1 VGDVFKD
8 LVQGWG
14 KTLLKEIP
22 HIIQALLVLAITLYA
37 AGRLQRTVERISG
50 LDHRRRELARLL
62 GRLVRIAVFVCGLL
76 IVVSIFDQTRL
87 LASFIASLGIFG
99 LLVAFALQDIT
110 KNFAAGVLLLIQ
122 RPFGLDDR
130 IRIGANEGVVTDIS
144 LRATVLRTIEGHEVL
159 IPNADVFSS
168 TIINL
173 TRYPVR
179 RHSVVVTLPL
189 DADAQASRERLEAA
203 LRGVP
208 GLEHEP
214 QPHIASTAVG
224 KDDQQFEARFWIKSA
239 APETPAIISA
249 VTLALQEAVR
259 TLRAAR
265 TQMAEVSSQKNDTIS
280 A

>member
-1 VGDVFKD
+1 MAEFFKE

-14 KTLLKEIP
+14 KTLLHEIP
-22 HIIQALLVLAITLYA
+22 HIIQALLVVAVTLYA
-37 AGRLQRTVERISG
+37 AGRTQRAVERISG

-62 GRLVRIAVFVCGLL
+62 GRLVRIAVLVAGLL

-87 LASFIASLGIFG
+87 LASFIASLGIVG

-130 IRIGANEGVVTDIS
+130 IRIGVNEGVVTDIS
-144 LRATVLRTIEGHEVL
+144 LRATVLRTTEGHEVL

-173 TRYPVR
+173 TRYPLR

-189 DADAQASRERLEAA
+189 DADTQASRETLEAA
-203 LRGVP
+203 LRDVP
-208 GLEHEP
+208 GLEREP

-239 APETPAIISA
+239 APETPAIVSA
-249 VTLALQEAVR
+249 VTFALQEAVR
-259 TLRAAR
+259 SIRAAHK
-265 TQMAEVSSQKNDTIS
+265 QASEVSSR
-280 A
+280 

>member
-1 VGDVFKD
+1 MASFFGT
-8 LVQGWG
+8 LWHQLP
-14 KTLLKEIP
+14 KTLQDATPRILE
-22 HIIQALLVLAITLYA
+22 ALLVVVITFWA
-37 AGRLQRTVERISG
+37 DDRLRRAVERAVG
-50 LDHRRRELARLL
+50 EGRRRRELARLL
-62 GRLVRIAVFVCGLL
+62 GRLVRIGVLIAGL
-76 IVVSIFDQTRL
+76 IVVLGIFGQAGL
-87 LASFIASLGIFG
+87 LASFITSLGIFG

-144 LRATVLRTIEGHEVL
+144 LRATVLRTTEGHEVL

-173 TRYPVR
+173 TRYPLR
-179 RHSVVVTLPL
+179 RHSVVVTLSL
-189 DADAQASRERLEAA
+189 DTDAQASRETLEAA

-208 GLEHEP
+208 GLEREP
-214 QPHIASTAVG
+214 QPHIASTAIG

-239 APETPAIISA
+239 APETPAIVSA

-259 TLRAAR
+259 SIRAAHK
-265 TQMAEVSSQKNDTIS
+265 QMSDVSSQ
-280 A
+280 

>member
-1 VGDVFKD
+1 MAEFFKD

-14 KTLLKEIP
+14 KTLLQEIP
-22 HIIQALLVLAITLYA
+22 HIIQALLVVAVTLYA
-37 AGRLQRTVERISG
+37 AGRTQRAVERISG

-62 GRLVRIAVFVCGLL
+62 GRLVRIAVLVAGLL

-87 LASFIASLGIFG
+87 LASFIASLGIVG

-122 RPFGLDDR
+122 RPFSLDDR

-144 LRATVLRTIEGHEVL
+144 LRATVLRTVEGHEVL

-173 TRYPVR
+173 TRYPLR

-189 DADAQASRERLEAA
+189 DADAQASRETLEAA
-203 LRGVP
+203 MRGVP
-208 GLEHEP
+208 GLEREP
-214 QPHIASTAVG
+214 QPHVASTAVG

-239 APETPAIISA
+239 APETPAIVSA

-259 TLRAAR
+259 SIRAAHK
-265 TQMAEVSSQKNDTIS
+265 QMSDVSSQ
-280 A
+280 